1 MTNGDDNQF
10 EQPNTPGSRMSLVED
25 RSHENLWLHR
35 ANDLHASAGAV
46 WLSIS
51 DVRGKDSV
59 KELGLGEGFDM
70 MHACFPVYHMLCG
83 LSLEVVMKAALVSL
97 RKKPPEHHDLNN
109 LAHLLGV
116 KRNPTQKKILNFY
129 QHSVVW
135 AGRYPV
141 PKNATDDDLAK
152 YYAMSNHILFKGKTA
167 VKGTL
172 IRTYSRTGSTDWERF
187 DALYRSYRVLFEQN
201 Y

>member
-1 MTNGDDNQF
+1 MNDDEANEL
-10 EQPNTPGSRMSLVED
+10 EQYGTPAQRMSLVED

-46 WLSIS
+46 WLSMA
-51 DVRGKDSV
+51 DGRGKDSA
-59 KELGLGEGFDM
+59 KALGLREGFDM
-70 MHACFPVYHMLCG
+70 MLACFPVYHMLCG

-97 RKKPPEHHDLNN
+97 RQKPPEHHDLNL
-109 LAHLLGV
+109 LAHLLSV
-116 KRNPTQKKILNFY
+116 KRNPAQKKILNFY

-141 PKNATDDDLAK
+141 PKNATDDDLAE
-152 YYAMSNHILFKGKTA
+152 YYEMSNSVLFKGKTA
-167 VKGTL
+167 VKGT
-172 IRTYSRTGSTDWERF
+172 IIKTYSRTGATDWERF
-187 DALYRSYRVLFEQN
+187 DALYRNYSALFDRH

>member
-1 MTNGDDNQF
+1 MCDDDDNEF
-10 EQPNTPGSRMSLVED
+10 EQYDTPAPRMSLVED

-35 ANDLHASAGAV
+35 ANDLHASAGAI
-46 WLSIS
+46 WLSMS
-51 DVRGKDSV
+51 DGRGKDSA
-59 KELGLGEGFDM
+59 KELGLREGFDM

-97 RKKPPEHHDLNN
+97 RQKPPEHHDLN
-109 LAHLLGV
+109 LLSHLLGV
-116 KRNPTQKKILNFY
+116 KRNPAQKRILNFY

-141 PKNATDDDLAK
+141 PKDATDDDLTDF
-152 YYAMSNHILFKGKTA
+152 YEMHNSLLFKGKTA
-167 VKGTL
+167 VKGTP
-172 IRTYSRTGSTDWERF
+172 IKTYSRTGATDWERF
-187 DALYRSYRVLFEQN
+187 DALYKSYCALFDHR